1 MEKEELSHVYLGY
14 FFSPIGPLEIGL
26 TREKLC
32 ALNFVSEIKARPFPL
47 DFPLYFEVQKQL
59 DEYFSGQRKSFNL
72 PLSLSGTVFQQA
84 VWQRL
89 LQIPYGTT
97 ASYKDIAVS
106 LGREK
111 AIRAVGAANRANPI
125 SIIVPCHRVIGAD
138 GSLVGYG
145 GQLWRKKWL
154 LEHERK
160 YRAF

>member
-1 MEKEELSHVYLGY
+1 MDLEGSSAVYVSY
-14 FFSPIGPLEIGL
+14 FFSPIGPLEISL

-32 ALNFVSEIKARPFPL
+32 TLNFVTEIKARPSPL
-47 DFPLYFEVQKQL
+47 DFPLFFEVQKQL
-59 DEYFSGQRKSFNL
+59 SEYFAGQRKRFNL

-111 AIRAVGAANRANPI
+111 AVRAVGAANRANPI

-145 GQLWRKKWL
+145 GQLWRKQWL

-160 YRAF
+160 HRAF